1 MDSNE
6 IRTAFLSYF
15 ENRDHRIVPSSP
27 LVPKEDP
34 SLLFTNAGMVQ
45 FKRVFL
51 REERRDYTRATSSQ
65 KCVRA
70 GGKHND
76 LENVGKTA
84 RHHTF
89 FEMLGNFSFGDYF
102 KEGAIEFGWD
112 LLTNEMGLPKEK
124 LWISIYE
131 EDEEAFDLWRRKVG
145 VPSERIVR
153 LGEKDNFWAMG
164 DTGPCGPCSEIIID
178 QGEGVGC
185 GRPDCGVGCEC
196 DRFLELW
203 NLVFMQFNRDEN
215 GQMTP
220 LPKPCI
226 DTGLGLERITAVLQG
241 VTSNYDTD
249 LFRDIIARIEEIGP
263 TKYGRDEVDDT
274 SIRVIA
280 DHARAAAFLI
290 GDGVLPDKAGRGYV
304 LRRIMRRAIR
314 HGRKLGIKGAFLGD
328 ISGVV
333 AELMQEAYPELAEN
347 LNYITRVIEL
357 EETGFSETLDRGL
370 SLLREETARLT
381 QMGRDVVPGTVVFML
396 YDTFGFPVDL
406 TEDIVQEEGFRIDL
420 DGFEGAMEEQRRKA
434 RESWKGMGQ
443 EGFKEIYGRISSE
456 GIGTQFV
463 GYEETQCASKVV
475 KIIEGDHFVEKA
487 EGGEMVEIVVEK
499 TPFYGETGGQV
510 GDKGR
515 LEKDDLLVEI
525 NDARRPLPDVIV
537 HKGLVKEGTLTVG
550 DEVVLTVDEG
560 MRGRTAANHTATH
573 LLHSGLRQI
582 LGDHV
587 KQAGSLVEPH
597 RLRFDFT
604 HFSPLTEEEIVQ
616 VEDFVNGKIRQNMG
630 VDVQEME
637 TREAVQEGA
646 IALFGEKYGDK
657 ARVVSI
663 ADFSKELCG
672 GTHTSRTGD
681 VGLFKIVSETGV
693 AAGVRRIEALTGE
706 DAIRYVRQEEDELK
720 RVAFMVKAP
729 SREVAAKVGKLL
741 DHQRRLEREIESLRA
756 KLAGGTSFDLMDQV
770 RVVKGVKVLAAE
782 VEAASPQSLRN
793 FGDTLRDRIG
803 SGIVLLGSRRGEKVS
818 LLMRVTDDLVPRF
831 NADTM
836 IKRVAAEVEGTGG
849 GRPDM
854 AQAGGTDVSKLEH
867 ALQSIYRIVEE
878 MEDS

>member
-112 LLTNEMGLPKEK
+112 LLANEMGLPKEK
-124 LWISIYE
+124 LWVSIYE

-185 GRPDCGVGCEC
+185 GRPDCKVGCEC

-249 LFRDIIARIEEIGP
+249 LFRDIVARIEEIGS
-263 TKYGRDEVDDT
+263 TKYGRDEADDT

-280 DHARAAAFLI
+280 DHARATAFLI

-314 HGRKLGIKGAFLGD
+314 HGRKLGIKGTFLGD
-328 ISGVV
+328 ISGIV
-333 AELMQEAYPELAEN
+333 AELMQEAYPELTEN

-463 GYEETQCASKVV
+463 GYEETRCASKVV
-475 KIIEGDHFVEKA
+475 KIIKGDHFVEKA
-487 EGGEMVEIVVEK
+487 EGGETVEIVVEK

-537 HKGLVKEGTLTVG
+537 HRGLVKEGTLTVG

-573 LLHSGLRQI
+573 LLHSALREV

-604 HFSPLTEEEIVQ
+604 HFSPLTEEELAQ
-616 VEDFVNGKIRQNMG
+616 VEEFVNGKIRQNIG

-637 TREAVQEGA
+637 TREAVQGGA
-646 IALFGEKYGDK
+646 VALFGEKYGDK

-693 AAGVRRIEALTGE
+693 AAGVRRVEALTGE
-706 DAIRYVRQEEDELK
+706 DAVRHVQQEEAELK
-720 RVAFMVKAP
+720 RVASMVKAP
-729 SREVAAKVGKLL
+729 SGEVASKVGKLL

-756 KLAGGTSFDLMDQV
+756 KLAGGTSIDLMDEA
-770 RVVKGVKVLAAE
+770 RVIKGVKVLAAQ
-782 VEAASPQSLRN
+782 VEAEDPQSLRN

-803 SGIVLLGSRRGEKVS
+803 SGIVLLGSRRGKKVS
-818 LLMRVTDDLVPRF
+818 LVMRVTDDLVSRF

-836 IKRVAAEVEGTGG
+836 IRRVAAEVGGSGG

-867 ALQSIYRIVEE
+867 ALQSIYKIVEE
-878 MEDS
+878 MGDS